1 MRLER
6 VATGT
11 GAILYDPS
19 RIDHPC
25 ADDFDV
31 AALQQGARVIA
42 TATGRGSAWFL
53 DAARTGAPTVLRH
66 YRRGGLAARLAR
78 DRYLWLGERATRA
91 FRELT
96 LLATLEERGLPAAR
110 PVAAHYRRQGL
121 SYRADLLTLAIP
133 RARTLADRLAEPL
146 PEALWR
152 RVGVT
157 LRRFH
162 DAGVRHADLN
172 ARNVLFDGE
181 DQVHLIDFDR
191 GRLAVPG
198 AWCGRSLERLR
209 RSLAKL
215 GGAALADPRST
226 AWRALLEGYGTP
238 RSAPPR

>member
-25 ADDFDV
+25 AGDFDA
-31 AALQQGARVIA
+31 AALQRAGRVVA

-53 DAARTGAPTVLRH
+53 DATRTGAPVVLRH
-66 YRRGGLAARLAR
+66 YRRGGFAARLAS
-78 DRYLWLGERATRA
+78 DRYLWLGEQATRA
-91 FRELT
+91 FRELR
-96 LLATLEERGLPAAR
+96 LLAALEEQGLPAAR
-110 PVAAHYRRQGL
+110 PVAAQYRRQGL
-121 SYRADLLTLAIP
+121 GYRAELLTLAIP

-152 RVGVT
+152 RVGAT

-172 ARNVLFDGE
+172 ARNVLFDGD
-181 DQVHLIDFDR
+181 DQVQLIDFDR
-191 GRLAVPG
+191 GRLASPG
-198 AWCGRSLERLR
+198 RWCAQNLERLR

-215 GGAALADPRST
+215 GGEALADPRSA
-226 AWRALLEGYGTP
+226 AWSALLEGYGAP